1 MSDEYLLP
9 ADQLKEKLSEPAMD
23 IRYLLSRGYT
33 RKSAVTFVSNHY
45 RLTEQERHILTRLV
59 VSPEIADNRSK
70 KKLGCSQLKGCDV
83 FVDGYNV
90 LITIETALK
99 NEPIWF
105 ADDGFL
111 RDTSGI
117 FRNHK
122 ITDTTCMAVD
132 EMLST
137 LSTLKVTSAT
147 ILLDSQMSNSGKLA
161 QFILKRS
168 KDHTFKADARTSKH
182 VDFDLKEA
190 GPHAVIAT
198 ADSIIVDAVDK
209 VVDITECWMKQ
220 NAKSDK
226 PFSLNAH
233 ARERSETW
241 NRRC

>member
-1 MSDEYLLP
+1 MSDRQLLP
-9 ADQLKEKLSEPAMD
+9 AVQLKEKLSEPAID

-33 RKSAVTFVSNHY
+33 RKSAITFVSDHY
-45 RLTEQERHILTRLV
+45 RLTEPERYILARLV
-59 VSPEIADNRSK
+59 FSPKRADNRSK
-70 KKLGCSQLKGCDV
+70 KKLGCSQLNGCDV
-83 FVDGYNV
+83 FIDGYNV

-117 FRNHK
+117 FSNHK

-137 LSTLKVTSAT
+137 LANLKVRSAN
-147 ILLDSQMSNSGKLA
+147 ILLDSQMSNSGRLA
-161 QFILKRS
+161 ELIRKRS
-168 KDHTFKADARTSKH
+168 KDHTFKVDARTSKH

-190 GPHAVIAT
+190 GAHAVIAT
-198 ADSIIVDAVDK
+198 ADSVIVDAVDK

-220 NAKSDK
+220 TSRSLEV
-226 PFSLNAH
+226 FSLNSH
-233 ARERSETW
+233 IMDRSE
-241 NRRC
+241 N